1 MDRNSKSSKHDKYK
15 RPGEPVNLRPTFVEA
30 ELNALAHTRFEL
42 PSTLKSRQEYPF
54 ILTYTHHA
62 ERVNAL
68 QIADGLTD
76 SLLLIKIQHSNETL
90 TSHRA
95 LIDTGA
101 LHNSYVSK
109 ATAEILA
116 QHGAQ
121 AFPSRHKVFS
131 ALGHSQETKRKFL
144 VDIVVNNELTGEDE
158 TLPIEVQ
165 ELDIDYDM
173 IVGRPTINK
182 YNLLE
187 KVRNHLMGKGPR
199 KTKKPTRHES
209 LTAGGQTSCG
219 HNKMVA
225 YLSCNQRLAN
235 LIRREPSTTYLDV
248 ADTTDGIPF
257 KDEDAPWQRAY
268 HDEPMYS
275 GIPEKIHARTAWNI
289 RVTSETGGV

>member
-1 MDRNSKSSKHDKYK
+1 MKWINRSREKRERPDTKTNGGMDRNSKSSKHDKYK
-15 RPGEPVNLRPTFVEA
+15 RPGEPVNLRSTFVEA
-30 ELNALAHTRFEL
+30 KLNALAHTRFEL

-76 SLLLIKIQHSNETL
+76 PLLLIKIQHSNETL

-199 KTKKPTRHES
+199 KTKKPTRHEI
-209 LTAGGQTSCG
+209 LTAG
-219 HNKMVA
+219 
-225 YLSCNQRLAN
+225 
-235 LIRREPSTTYLDV
+235 
-248 ADTTDGIPF
+248 
-257 KDEDAPWQRAY
+257 
-268 HDEPMYS
+268 
-275 GIPEKIHARTAWNI
+275 AR
-289 RVTSETGGV
+289 SD